1 MKEPVFSGVSPRADC
16 VTQSFTS
23 PGAII
28 HKMLKGFVY
37 MPNQKRPEISGPL
50 AIYFSAP

>member
-23 PGAII
+23 PGAI
-28 HKMLKGFVY
+28 
-37 MPNQKRPEISGPL
+37 MPNPKQKGRRISGPL